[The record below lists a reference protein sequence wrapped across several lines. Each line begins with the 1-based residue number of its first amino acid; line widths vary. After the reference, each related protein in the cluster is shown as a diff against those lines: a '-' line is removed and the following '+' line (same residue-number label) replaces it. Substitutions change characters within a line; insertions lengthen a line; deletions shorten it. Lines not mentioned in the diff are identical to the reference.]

1 MRRANKEFFISTLLT
16 EKTNQVNFHAKRLN
30 ARPKSH
36 GKQRAQGYVA
46 PMIRIVSDRDRPIN
60 TPHDE

>member
-1 MRRANKEFFISTLLT
+1 MVTIDPW
-16 EKTNQVNFHAKRLN
+16 KTKNGGQL
-30 ARPKSH
+30 
-36 GKQRAQGYVA
+36 KQRAQGYVA